1 MPRLDSAMIAAA
13 PRARQRL
20 TISGVV
26 QGVGFRP
33 FVYGLALEH
42 GLAGFVG
49 NDSSGVF
56 VEVEGTTEAIAAFRA
71 GLVEQAPPLAHIERI
86 EEDAVEPLGETSFII
101 VPSQALTSRST
112 LVAPDVCVCDACL
125 AELFDPSDR
134 RYRYPFINCTH
145 CGPRFS
151 IIQDIPYDRPKTTMA
166 AFVMCKTCQAEY
178 DDPTNRRFHAQP
190 NACPV
195 CGPQVRFEWP
205 ASMPSGRGWDVQ
217 DLPDE
222 GPIEAARRVIAQGGI
237 VAVKGLGGFHL
248 ACDATNDEALAT
260 LRQRKGR
267 VDKPFAIMA
276 RDLATARAIAHVDDD
291 EAALLSSRAR
301 PIVLLRK
308 RAGSPI
314 SEHVAPGNRMV
325 GVMLPYTPLHYLLLG
340 AYPFDGSDSSD
351 SLTSDPLPP
360 ATCHLPPATLVLT
373 SGNLSDEP
381 IIKDDD
387 EARERLTA
395 LADAFLLH
403 NREIYARCD
412 DSVMRVFEGKE
423 LPVRRSRGYAPFPVK
438 LPFSL
443 PTTLAVGGELKA
455 TFCLTRDNHAFMS
468 QHIGDME
475 NLETLDAFEQAVEHF
490 KSIFRARP
498 ERIVSDLHPRYL
510 SSRWATDHA
519 DGLQHLHVQHHHAH
533 IAAVMAEHGLDG
545 RLSVI
550 GFAFDGTGYGTDGA
564 IWGGEVLLADY
575 HGFRRLAHLAYIPL
589 PGGDAAIKRPYR
601 IALAHLWAAGV
612 PWTPG
617 LPPVDACPEA
627 EHRVLL
633 RQLEAG
639 INTVPTSSMGRLF
652 DAVAALAGIRQTVT
666 YEAQAAIE
674 MEAEV
679 ESGEW
684 RVEGEEKLELSR
696 RQYEFALPAAME
708 DNVPVTFDAAP
719 VIRAVAEDVRAR
731 TPVEVISA
739 RFHAAVADLILALAV
754 QARQH
759 SGQDVVALSGGVFQ
773 NVTLLAAAVDRLRS
787 ADFRV
792 LTHRLVP
799 PNDGG
804 LALGQ
809 AVIGGLA

>member
-1 MPRLDSAMIAAA
+1 MTVLPSVTQANA
-13 PRARQRL
+13 PRARRRFVV
-20 TISGVV
+20 SGVV

-33 FVYGLALEH
+33 FVYNLAVQH

-56 VEVEGTTEAIAAFRA
+56 VEVEGLTEAIAAFRA
-71 GLVEQAPPLAHIERI
+71 GLVEQAPPLAHVERI
-86 EEDAVEPLGETSFII
+86 EEEAVEPLGETSFII

-112 LVAPDVCVCDACL
+112 LVSPDVCVCDACL

-151 IIQDIPYDRPKTTMA
+151 IIRDIPYDRPKTTMA
-166 AFVMCKTCQAEY
+166 AFVMCKACQAEY

-195 CGPQVRFEWP
+195 CGPQVRFEWS
-205 ASMPSGRGWDVQ
+205 ASIPSGGGWDLQ
-217 DLPDE
+217 DLSDE
-222 GPIEAARRVIAQGGI
+222 GPIESARRVIAQGGI

-248 ACDATNDEALAT
+248 ACDASNDAALAT
-260 LRQRKGR
+260 LRDRKGR
-267 VDKPFAIMA
+267 VDKPFAVMA
-276 RDLATARAIAHVDDD
+276 RDLATARAIAHVDDE
-291 EAALLSSRAR
+291 EAALLTSRAR

-308 RAGSPI
+308 RAGSPL
-314 SEHVAPGNRMV
+314 SDLVAPGNYLV

-340 AYPFDGSDSSD
+340 AYPSDGSDFSDSSD
-351 SLTSDPLPP
+351 SLTSDPLQP
-360 ATCHLPPATLVLT
+360 ATCNLQPATLVLT

-381 IIKDDD
+381 IVKDDD
-387 EARERLTA
+387 EARERLA
-395 LADAFLLH
+395 PLADAFLLH

-412 DSVMRVFEGKE
+412 DSVIRVFEGKE

-455 TFCLTRDNHAFMS
+455 TFCLTRDDHAFMS

-510 SSRWATDHA
+510 SSRWAAEHA
-519 DGLQHLHVQHHHAH
+519 DGLQHVRVQHHHAH

-545 RLSVI
+545 RSPVI
-550 GFAFDGTGYGTDGA
+550 GFSFDGTGYGTDGA

-575 HGFRRLAHLAYIPL
+575 RGFRRLAHLAYIPL

-612 PWTPG
+612 PWTPD

-627 EHRVLL
+627 ERRVLL

-674 MEAEV
+674 MEAFAEV
-679 ESGEW
+679 SSVRCQVSGSPG
-684 RVEGEEKLELSR
+684 VAQHPCQTSR
-696 RQYEFALPAAME
+696 RTECQWSG
-708 DNVPVTFDAAP
+708 
-719 VIRAVAEDVRAR
+719 RSS
-731 TPVEVISA
+731 VEVSESPSQ
-739 RFHAAVADLILALAV
+739 RRDGMSLHFR
-754 QARQH
+754 RQWK
-759 SGQDVVALSGGVFQ
+759 
-773 NVTLLAAAVDRLRS
+773 TMCR
-787 ADFRV
+787 
-792 LTHRLVP
+792 
-799 PNDGG
+799 
-804 LALGQ
+804 
-809 AVIGGLA
+809 